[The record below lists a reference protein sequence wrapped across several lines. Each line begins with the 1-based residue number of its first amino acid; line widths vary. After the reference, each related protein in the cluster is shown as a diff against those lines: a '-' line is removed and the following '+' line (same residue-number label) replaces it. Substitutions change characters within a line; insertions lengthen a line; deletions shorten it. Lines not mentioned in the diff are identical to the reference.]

1 MGQPFA
7 AGRKAIGYCDR
18 CGFQYLL
25 SELKSEVINL
35 EETDI
40 KACPE
45 CWDPD
50 NPQTQL
56 GRYYFSDPQAL
67 RNPRPTGATSGRDL
81 PAAYRWDFSTGT
93 ALASPTRIDGWW
105 SEGGIITWNSS
116 SKTLNLVSDGDAG
129 SPGDPWLNQ
138 GYNGAA
144 GTGFAANT
152 PLSIDASVYKYV
164 VSVFKVN
171 RFTDVERDDRYEYD
185 FQGDLFWSKDT
196 TTIGRVAIEYI
207 AIDRSGNGSFSVTAG
222 TGPSVGDRVQLNG
235 LSGSYPQFG
244 GGSYDLSDLNGLPP
258 TSADSS
264 RENWMVT
271 AASSTSFTLS
281 GLEISGVTLDGAGSS
296 QLLSGSPTVG
306 PSYPW
311 TQGAREFHSA
321 DTSPYI
327 PNYQA
332 SDGFQTVNRDMAGW
346 FKVVW
351 DMTDNPQWS
360 GTITGLRLDY
370 FDARNAADTGPDY
383 DAGDIDIDYI
393 EVVAFHNPDI

>member
-1 MGQPFA
+1 MAGPFA
-7 AGRKAIGYCDR
+7 AGKRAIGYCDR

-25 SELKSEVINL
+25 SELRSEVINL

-56 GRYYFSDPQAL
+56 GRYYFTDPQAL
-67 RNPRPTGATSGRDL
+67 RNPRPTGGTAGRDL
-81 PAAYRWDFSTGT
+81 PASYRWDFSTGT
-93 ALASPTRIDGWW
+93 SQTSPTRIDGWW
-105 SEGGIITWNSS
+105 ADNGIVTWNASS
-116 SKTLNLVSDGDAG
+116 ETLNLVSNGSAG

-138 GYNGAA
+138 GYNGTLI
-144 GTGFAANT
+144 GNT

-171 RFTDVERDDRYEYD
+171 RFPNIEPDDRYQYD

-196 TTIGRVAIEYI
+196 TTIGRVSVLSVS
-207 AIDRSGNGSFSVTAG
+207 IDRSGNGTFVVNPG
-222 TGPSVGDRVQLNG
+222 TGPSVGDRVQLNN
-235 LSGSYPQFG
+235 LSGSYAKYG
-244 GGSYDLSDLNGLPP
+244 GGSYDLSGLNGLPP
-258 TSADSS
+258 ESGDGSRQNWKVSA
-264 RENWMVT
+264 
-271 AASSTSFTLS
+271 AADGFFTLS
-281 GLEISGVTLDGAGSS
+281 GLQIGGEVVDGVGSLVS
-296 QLLSGSPTVG
+296 LSGSPTVG

-311 TQGAREFHSA
+311 TANVRQFHRE
-321 DTSPYI
+321 DTSPYA

-332 SDGFQTVNRDMAGW
+332 SDGFQAINRDMAGW
-346 FKVVW
+346 YKVVW
-351 DMTDNPQWS
+351 DMTDNPDWS

-370 FDARNAADTGPDY
+370 FDARNEAGEGPDF

-393 EVVAFHNPDI
+393 EVVAFHNPNI